1 MRRISLCF
9 FVLVSLSIIMSF
21 ACLLKLWFFSQK
33 CLHNDEQC
41 SSQNHI
47 SIIWFWVQDVLNN
60 FCGYLAVYWKQSLP
74 FLPIVFYTGYT
85 PLNIWH
91 THYNNKLR
99 EKSSMFLSLLTLE
112 IWCCYDL
119 VTAQIYSIC
128 KTRIVSSASVYFLY
142 NAVLD
147 FFTADEFPD
156 IFVLFESRNWFVL
169 KNLCISYI
177 YYIYIYI
184 YIWLMK
190 INTIFRHTYIY
201 RYAR

>member
-1 MRRISLCF
+1 MCRISLCF
-9 FVLVSLSIIMSF
+9 FVLVSLSIIMNF
-21 ACLLKLWFFSQK
+21 VCLLKLWFFSRK

-47 SIIWFWVQDVLNN
+47 SIIWFWVEDVLNN

-74 FLPIVFYTGYT
+74 FLPIVFYTTYT

-99 EKSSMFLSLLTLE
+99 EKCLLTLE

-128 KTRIVSSASVYFLY
+128 KTRIGFK
-142 NAVLD
+142 VLLFI
-147 FFTADEFPD
+147 FFTMLFS
-156 IFVLFESRNWFVL
+156 IFLLPMSSLMFLFCL
-169 KNLCISYI
+169 KAVTGSFWKI
-177 YYIYIYI
+177 Y
-184 YIWLMK
+184 
-190 INTIFRHTYIY
+190 
-201 RYAR
+201 A